1 MYYACDYD
9 QVSLWACKLEKA
21 NAQEFVREPI
31 SNLQHWF
38 RGLLQSKDEK
48 NHRMDT
54 GERKSKPNRK
64 VNLNGG
70 FVNCFG

>member
-31 SNLQHWF
+31 SNLQHWLGGSYNQKT
-38 RGLLQSKDEK
+38 RKTIVWTPGRENQNRTEK
-48 NHRMDT
+48 
-54 GERKSKPNRK
+54 
-64 VNLNGG
+64 
-70 FVNCFG
+70 